1 MDRIDACD
9 VAGINEHLRAWARPG
24 EFVRPIAIERVA
36 MAEDALDA
44 LVETVEQFAGGG
56 KVLMVC
62 DHAPMKRAG
71 EDLKP
76 LVLDRLSRRVAV
88 QLRHMP
94 SKPGPCHAK
103 MEAARELAAELADY
117 TVLVSVGS
125 GTITDVAKYARHLF
139 VEANPKARMRFVSF
153 PTAASVTAFTSALAV
168 LSVDGV
174 KRTISSRAP
183 DAVICDLRTIAD
195 APAAM
200 TQAGFGD
207 VMARSVAYGDYFLAH
222 AVGMDDDFSLLPGRL
237 LATAEQEM
245 IDRADD
251 VAEAAVP
258 GVRAVTEAVLL
269 AGMAMSIVNQ
279 TAPISGWEHVISHFF
294 DMTAAYDRREQA
306 LHGGQVGVATLVAA
320 RAYERVWKNMDL
332 ERIAADPAP
341 DAAANARR
349 RIETTFAK
357 YDSKGALIQELWR
370 DYEKKLNRW
379 QQAGEA
385 RRRFTAAKRAGEFD
399 AFIAANVRSSG
410 AIAESLAQAGAP
422 LTFGALDQPVPLE
435 TAHAAVESSH
445 LIRARFTLGDLL
457 DQSGWLNATTA
468 RALLDR

>member
-24 EFVRPIAIERVA
+24 EFVRPIAIERVVI
-36 MAEDALDA
+36 AENALDA
-44 LVETVEQFAGGG
+44 LAETVARYAGRGN
-56 KVLMVC
+56 VLMVC
-62 DHAPMKRAG
+62 DHTPMRRAG
-71 EDLKP
+71 EDLKQ
-76 LVLDRLSRRVAV
+76 LVFDRLGRGMPVR
-88 QLRHMP
+88 LRQMP

-103 MEAARELAAELADY
+103 IEAARELAGELADCA
-117 TVLVSVGS
+117 VLLSVGS
-125 GTITDVAKYARHLF
+125 GTLTDVAKYARHLF
-139 VEANPKARMRFVSF
+139 VEAHPSTKTRFVSF

-195 APAAM
+195 APAIM

-222 AVGMDDDFSLLPGRL
+222 AVGMDDDFSVLPGRL

-245 IDRADD
+245 IDRAGD
-251 VAEAAVP
+251 VAKAAVP

-294 DMTAAYDRREQA
+294 DMTAGYDRREQA

-320 RAYERVWKNMDL
+320 RAYERVWKELDL
-332 ERIAADPAP
+332 DRIAADPAP
-341 DAAANARR
+341 NAAGDARR
-349 RIETTFAK
+349 RIEKTFAK
-357 YDSKGALIQELWR
+357 YDASGALIEEVWR
-370 DYEKKLNRW
+370 DYDKKMTRW
-379 QQAGEA
+379 RHSGEA
-385 RRRFTAAKRAGEFD
+385 RRRFAAAKRAGEFD
-399 AFIAANVRSSG
+399 AFIAANVRPSA
-410 AIAESLAQAGAP
+410 AIEASLAQAGAP
-422 LTFGALDQPVPLE
+422 LTFGDLDQPVPPE

-457 DQSGWLNATTA
+457 DQSGWLNATSA